1 MKNCI
6 IFTPA
11 MKALKSIRFML
22 SLVLVIAIGF
32 MEYSIIDDSFSA
44 VHVSSQEVIKK
55 EKKSHD
61 LVIARNMQ
69 MDDDDEVAIIKY
81 TPHEFYHCDLMFQ
94 LRFVLLNRQEYSMV
108 TSMFP
113 ASPEPPIYDLTG
125 TYRI

>member
-1 MKNCI
+1 
-6 IFTPA
+6 

-44 VHVSSQEVIKK
+44 VHVSAQEVIKK

-94 LRFVLLNRQEYSMV
+94 LRFILSAAPVQMV
-108 TSMFP
+108 VNSSDPIT
-113 ASPEPPIYDLTG
+113 ADLPIYHLAC